1 MCSASLNY
9 YTYKNDIDPNNFN
22 FAKNSAVIISKVMLN
37 EWNQAPLYSRKFQ
50 ERPDIPVFVV
60 VEKMKSF

>member
-9 YTYKNDIDPNNFN
+9 YTYKNDIHSNNFN
-22 FAKNSAVIISKVMLN
+22 FAKNSGVIISKVMLN
-37 EWNQAPLYSRKFQ
+37 ERKQALLYSRMFQ

-60 VEKMKSF
+60 VKKMKSF